1 MIWDPAAETQ
11 DPGKR
16 AALQLARVRQ
26 TVAWAAARVPFYRE
40 RLAGVEV
47 RSLEDLARLPFTRKS
62 DLRDHYP
69 FGLLA
74 VPREDLVRVHAS
86 SGTRGKPTVVGYT
99 AEDLEVWRE
108 VMARVMTAA
117 GARRGDLLHIAFGYG
132 LFTGGLGFHQGA
144 ERLGLTVVPASSGQT
159 VRQCLLLRDLQ
170 PAGLCATPSFALHIA
185 ETLAAEGVPPAGLGL
200 RYGMFGAEPWTEA
213 MRRAIEAGL
222 GLRAYDIYGLSEIVG
237 PGVSGECEA
246 REGLHVADDHF
257 LPEVVDPASGEPL
270 DAGRPGELVLT
281 TLTKR
286 GLPLIRYRTGDITA
300 LEPAPCRCGRTSV
313 RMHRLIG
320 RADDMLVIKGVNV
333 YPSEVEAALL
343 GLPELAPHYLLVVDR
358 RAALARIEVQVEPTA
373 GFLARVGGLD
383 DGHPEVAALRT
394 RVAGGFQAALGLA
407 VEVRVMPPGALP
419 RSEGK
424 AVRVVERT

>member
-1 MIWDPAAETQ
+1 VIWNPPAEAQTAGE
-11 DPGKR
+11 R
-16 AALQLARVRQ
+16 AALQLARLRE

-40 RLAGVEV
+40 RLAGVEI
-47 RSLEDLARLPFTRKS
+47 RTLEDLARLPFTRKS
-62 DLRDHYP
+62 DLRDQYP

-74 VPREDLVRVHAS
+74 VPREAIVRVHAS

-117 GARRGDLLHIAFGYG
+117 GARRGDLLHVAFGYG

-144 ERLGLTVVPASSGQT
+144 ERLGLAVVPASSGHT
-159 VRQCLLLRDLQ
+159 ARQCLLLRDLQ
-170 PAGLCATPSFALHIA
+170 PVGLCATPSFALHIA
-185 ETLAAEGVPPAGLGL
+185 EALAAEGVKPESLGL

-246 REGLHVADDHF
+246 REGLHIADDHF
-257 LPEVVDPASGEPL
+257 LPEVVDPGSGELLGP
-270 DAGRPGELVLT
+270 GRPGELVLT

-286 GLPLIRYRTGDITA
+286 GMPLIRYRTGDITA

-313 RMHRLIG
+313 RVHRLVG
-320 RADDMLVIKGVNV
+320 RADDMLVVKGVNV

-343 GLPELAPHYLLVVDR
+343 GLPDLTPHYLLVVDR
-358 RAALARIEVQVEPTA
+358 RAALARVEVQVEPTPE
-373 GFLARVGGLD
+373 FLARAGGLD
-383 DGHPEVAALRT
+383 EGRPEAAALRA
-394 RVAGGFQAALGLA
+394 RAAGRLKAALGLT
-407 VEVRVMPPGALP
+407 VDVQLVVPGTLP

-424 AVRVVERT
+424 AVRVIERT

>member
-1 MIWDPAAETQ
+1 VIWNPAAETQ
-11 DPGKR
+11 SPEER
-16 AALQLARVRQ
+16 ARLQLARLQQ
-26 TVAWAAARVPFYRE
+26 TLAWTTARVPFYRE
-40 RLAGVEV
+40 RLAGLEV
-47 RSLEDLARLPFTRKS
+47 RRLEDLARLPFTRKS

-74 VPREDLVRVHAS
+74 VPREQIARVHAS

-108 VMARVMTAA
+108 VMARVMVAA
-117 GARRGDLLHIAFGYG
+117 GARPGDMLHIAFGYG

-144 ERLGLTVVPASSGQT
+144 ERLGLTVVPASSGHT
-159 VRQCLLLRDLQ
+159 ARQGLLLRDLR

-185 ETLAAEGVPPAGLGL
+185 ETLAAEGVKPQNLGL

-246 REGLHVADDHF
+246 REGLHIADDHF
-257 LPEVVDPASGEPL
+257 LPEVVDPASGEVLGP
-270 DAGRPGELVLT
+270 GRPGELVLT

-286 GLPLIRYRTGDITA
+286 GMPLVRYRTGDVTA
-300 LEPAPCRCGRTSV
+300 LEPTPCRCGRTSV
-313 RMHRLIG
+313 RMHRLVG
-320 RADDMLVIKGVNV
+320 RADDMLVVRGVNV

-343 GLPELAPHYLLVVDR
+343 GLADLAPHYLLVVDR
-358 RAALARIEVQVEPTA
+358 RSALARLEVQVEPTPDFVARA
-373 GFLARVGGLD
+373 GGVGD
-383 DGHPEVAALRT
+383 DRPEAAALRAQ
-394 RVAGGFQAALGLA
+394 VAGRLHAALGLT
-407 VEVRVMPPGALP
+407 VDVRLVAPGALP

-424 AVRVVERT
+424 AVRVMERT